1 MSKMSPKSI
10 FGQQESKERKKEKGE
25 EREEIKRGV
34 GVGGGTTA
42 DSLLLLTPTHLLSH
56 WPTQLSSHSGAW
68 PAPANS
74 FLVLLY

>member
-34 GVGGGTTA
+34 GVGGTTA

-74 FLVLLY
+74 FLVLLH